1 MKNYNNKI
9 SVSIEEKDL
18 KEILDAINFID
29 EKLSELVTL
38 SKEEVMALPRMQED
52 TILFV
57 SRSLESAYK
66 NINAVP
72 KNVELDE
79 VKKDLE
85 LCKSIEKI
93 STPLNAIMKKLSDS
107 ALLASSEAYLPA
119 IAIHNALSSR
129 GHQKRSGAL
138 H

>member
-38 SKEEVMALPRMQED
+38 SKEEAMALPRMQED

-57 SRSLESAYK
+57 IVLH
-66 NINAVP
+66 I
-72 KNVELDE
+72 
-79 VKKDLE
+79 
-85 LCKSIEKI
+85 
-93 STPLNAIMKKLSDS
+93 
-107 ALLASSEAYLPA
+107 
-119 IAIHNALSSR
+119 
-129 GHQKRSGAL
+129 KRD
-138 H
+138 